1 METRFMTCLCASTM
15 HDLHMLEPIPGSEL
29 FTVVHRDGTKLALAD
44 GTVLRF
50 GFNKANMWAK
60 TLDGE

>member
-1 METRFMTCLCASTM
+1 
-15 HDLHMLEPIPGSEL
+15 MLESVAETEL

-50 GFNKANMWAK
+50 GFIKAKMWAK